1 MVSNVFTHKKK
12 KGENMPTINVNKRD
26 LENLVNMSL
35 SDKTI
40 EDKFPMM
47 GVEVEEIFEEIKED
61 KKEKIIQ
68 FSINPDRPYY
78 LSVEGLARGFRGF
91 MGIDKGMPKYDVYES
106 DVEVFVED
114 VRLRPYCAFA
124 IVKNVIVDDLVLES
138 IINLQEKLHWTIGRD
153 RKKIAIGIHDFDKVA
168 PPFYYKEIK
177 GDELKFEPLGH
188 DVEMTPEEILQKHEK
203 GIKYAHLIADDKYPI
218 ILDKDGNVLSMPPI
232 INGNLTKVTTETRNL
247 LIDITGTDKNAVENT
262 LNILVSAFADRG
274 GTIYSVKLVNSN
286 NKNKKDTIIY
296 PDLTPKVEELSP
308 EFINKR
314 LGLNLNP
321 GEIITSLRKA
331 RMDAE
336 YNYEKNNIIVQI
348 PAYRVDILHKVDFT
362 EEVAIHYGYDKFTG
376 KFPNV
381 ATIGEK
387 YPLEKKFDFIRDVMV
402 GFGFFEVMNLTLSNQ
417 DVLFKKMKID
427 VDDNEYVEV
436 LKPASIEHRVVRPSI
451 LPLLLETL
459 YINKHN
465 ELPQKIFEVGDC
477 VVIDETDESSYTKC
491 KNVGKIAFAII
502 HPNANFNELKSYAE
516 GLLREMDI
524 NYKLENYDHPSF
536 IGGRCARIINA
547 DTEKA
552 IGYFGE
558 LHPEVILNFD
568 LEHPV
573 VGFEM
578 EIE

>member
-68 FSINPDRPYY
+68 FSINPDRPDY

-336 YNYEKNNIIVQI
+336 YNYEKNNMIVKI

-402 GFGFFEVMNLTLSNQ
+402 GYGFFEVMNLTLSNQ

>member
-1 MVSNVFTHKKK
+1 
-12 KGENMPTINVNKRD
+12 MPTINVNKRD

-68 FSINPDRPYY
+68 FSINPDRPDY

-336 YNYEKNNIIVQI
+336 YNYEKNNMIVKI

-387 YPLEKKFDFIRDVMV
+387 HPLEKKFDFIRDVMV
-402 GFGFFEVMNLTLSNQ
+402 GYGFFEVMNLTLSNQ

>member
-1 MVSNVFTHKKK
+1 
-12 KGENMPTINVNKRD
+12 MPTINVYKRD

-47 GVEVEEIFEEIKED
+47 GVEVEEIFEEIKNN

-68 FSINPDRPYY
+68 FSVNPDRPDY

-91 MGIDKGMPKYDVYES
+91 IGIDKGIPKYEVKES
-106 DVEVFVED
+106 NVEVYVED
-114 VRLRPYCAFA
+114 VELRPYCAFA
-124 IVKNVIVDDLVLES
+124 IVRNVIVDDMVLDS

-153 RKKIAIGIHDFDKVA
+153 RKKIAIGIHDFDKVN
-168 PPFYYKEIK
+168 PPFCYKEI
-177 GDELKFEPLGH
+177 GGNELKFEPLGY

-203 GIKYAHLIADDKYPI
+203 GIKYAHLITNNRYPI

-232 INGNLTKVTTETRNL
+232 INGNLTKITTNTRNL

-274 GTIYSVKLVNSN
+274 GTIYKVIVKD
-286 NKNKKDTIIY
+286 KKDIKIY
-296 PDLTPKVEELSP
+296 PDLTPKTDEVDL

-314 LGLNLNP
+314 LGLDLNP
-321 GEIITSLRKA
+321 GEVINALRKA

-336 YNYEKNNIIVQI
+336 YNYEKNNIIVKI

-376 KFPNV
+376 KFPHV

-387 YPLEKKFDFIRDVMV
+387 HTLEKKFDFIRNIMI
-402 GFGFFEVMNLTLSNQ
+402 GYGFFEVMNLTLSNQ
-417 DVLFKKMKID
+417 EVLFKKMKID
-427 VDDNEYVEV
+427 MDDNKYVEV
-436 LKPASIEHRVVRPSI
+436 LKPASLEHRVVRPSI

-459 YINKHN
+459 YTNKHN

-477 VVIDETDESSYTKC
+477 VVIDENDKHLYTKC
-491 KNVGKIAFAII
+491 KNVGKVAFAII

-516 GLLREMDI
+516 GLLREIDI
-524 NYKLENYDHPSF
+524 DYTLENYHHPSF
-536 IGGRCARIINA
+536 IDGRCAKIISNEGK
-547 DTEKA
+547 T

-568 LEHPV
+568 LEYPI

-578 EIE
+578 EL

>member
-336 YNYEKNNIIVQI
+336 YNYEKNNMIVKI

-402 GFGFFEVMNLTLSNQ
+402 GYGFFEVMNLTLSNQ

>member
-68 FSINPDRPYY
+68 FSINPDRPDY

-336 YNYEKNNIIVQI
+336 YNYEKNNMIVKI

-387 YPLEKKFDFIRDVMV
+387 HPLEKKFDFIRDVMV
-402 GFGFFEVMNLTLSNQ
+402 GYGFFEVMNLTLSNQ

>member
-336 YNYEKNNIIVQI
+336 YNYEKNNMIVKI

-402 GFGFFEVMNLTLSNQ
+402 GYGFFEVMNLTLSNQ

-427 VDDNEYVEV
+427 VEDDEYVEV

-459 YINKHN
+459 HTNKHN

-491 KNVGKIAFAII
+491 KNVGKVAFAII

>member
-387 YPLEKKFDFIRDVMV
+387 HPLEKKFDFIRDVMV
-402 GFGFFEVMNLTLSNQ
+402 GYGFFEVMNLTLSNQ

-491 KNVGKIAFAII
+491 KNVGKVAFAII

>member
-26 LENLVNMSL
+26 LENLVNVSL

-68 FSINPDRPYY
+68 FSINPDRPDY

-177 GDELKFEPLGH
+177 GDELKFEPLGY

-203 GIKYAHLIADDKYPI
+203 GIKYAHLIADGRYPI

-387 YPLEKKFDFIRDVMV
+387 HPLEKKFDFIRDVMV

-427 VDDNEYVEV
+427 VDDKEYVEV

-491 KNVGKIAFAII
+491 KNVGKVAFAII

>member
-336 YNYEKNNIIVQI
+336 YNYEKNNMIVKI

-402 GFGFFEVMNLTLSNQ
+402 GYGFFEVMNLTLSNQ

-491 KNVGKIAFAII
+491 KNV
-502 HPNANFNELKSYAE
+502 
-516 GLLREMDI
+516 
-524 NYKLENYDHPSF
+524 
-536 IGGRCARIINA
+536 
-547 DTEKA
+547 
-552 IGYFGE
+552 
-558 LHPEVILNFD
+558 
-568 LEHPV
+568 
-573 VGFEM
+573 
-578 EIE
+578 

>member
-1 MVSNVFTHKKK
+1 
-12 KGENMPTINVNKRD
+12 MPTINVNKRD

-336 YNYEKNNIIVQI
+336 YNYEKNNMIVKI

-402 GFGFFEVMNLTLSNQ
+402 GYGFFEVMNLTLSNQ

>member
-68 FSINPDRPYY
+68 FSINPDRPDY

-336 YNYEKNNIIVQI
+336 YNYEKNNMIVKI

-402 GFGFFEVMNLTLSNQ
+402 GYGFFEVMNLTLSNQ

-491 KNVGKIAFAII
+491 KNVGKVAFAII

>member
-1 MVSNVFTHKKK
+1 
-12 KGENMPTINVNKRD
+12 MPTINVNKRD
-26 LENLVNMSL
+26 LENLVNVSL

-68 FSINPDRPYY
+68 FSINPDRPDY

-177 GDELKFEPLGH
+177 GDELKFEPLGY

-203 GIKYAHLIADDKYPI
+203 GIKYAHLIADGRYPI

-387 YPLEKKFDFIRDVMV
+387 HPLEKKFDFIRDVMV

-427 VDDNEYVEV
+427 VDDKEYVEV

-491 KNVGKIAFAII
+491 KNVGKVAFAII

>member
-1 MVSNVFTHKKK
+1 
-12 KGENMPTINVNKRD
+12 MPTINVNKRD

-61 KKEKIIQ
+61 KNEKIIQ
-68 FSINPDRPYY
+68 FSVNPDRPDY

-91 MGIDKGMPKYDVYES
+91 MGIDKGMPKYDVQES
-106 DVEVFVED
+106 DVEIFVED
-114 VRLRPYCAFA
+114 VKLRPYCAFA
-124 IVKNVIVDDLVLES
+124 LVKNVIVDDLVLES
-138 IINLQEKLHWTIGRD
+138 IINLQEKLHWSIGRD
-153 RKKIAIGIHDFDKVA
+153 RKKIAIGIHDFDKVV

-177 GDELKFEPLGH
+177 GDELKFEPLGY
-188 DVEMTPEEILQKHEK
+188 DEEMTPEEILQKHEK
-203 GIKYAHLIADDKYPI
+203 GVKYAHLITGNRYPI

-232 INGNLTKVTTETRNL
+232 INGNLTKVTTETRNI

-262 LNILVSAFADRG
+262 LNIIVCALADRG
-274 GTIYSVKLVNSN
+274 GNICSVKM
-286 NKNKKDTIIY
+286 NKKNENEKTIIY
-296 PDLTPKVEELSP
+296 PNLTPKVKEVSI
-308 EFINKR
+308 EFINKK

-321 GEIITSLRKA
+321 GEIITALRKA

-336 YNYEKNNIIVQI
+336 YSYEKNNIIVKI
-348 PAYRVDILHKVDFT
+348 PAYRVDILHNVDFT
-362 EEVAIHYGYDKFTG
+362 EEVAIHYGYDKFMGT
-376 KFPNV
+376 FPCV

-387 YPLEKKFDFIRDVMV
+387 HPLEKKFDFIRNIMV

-427 VDDNEYVEV
+427 VEDNEYVEV

-459 YINKHN
+459 HTNKHN

-477 VVIDETDESSYTKC
+477 VVIDEKDERLYTKC
-491 KNVGKIAFAII
+491 KNVGKMAFAII
-502 HPNANFNELKSYAE
+502 HPNANFNEVKSYVE

-524 NYKLENYDHPSF
+524 NYMLENYNHPSF
-536 IGGRCARIINA
+536 IDGRCAKIINA

>member
-1 MVSNVFTHKKK
+1 
-12 KGENMPTINVNKRD
+12 MPTINVNKRD
-26 LENLVNMSL
+26 LENLVNMYL

-47 GVEVEEIFEEIKED
+47 GVEVEEIFEETKNG

-68 FSINPDRPYY
+68 FSINPNRPDY

-91 MGIDKGMPKYDVYES
+91 MGIDKGMPKYEVQES
-106 DVEVFVED
+106 NVEVFVED
-114 VRLRPYCAFA
+114 VKLRPYCAFA

-153 RKKIAIGIHDFDKVA
+153 RKKIAIGIHDFDKVY

-177 GDELKFEPLGH
+177 GNELKFEPLGY

-203 GIKYAHLIADDKYPI
+203 GIKYAHLIADDSYPI

-274 GTIYSVKLVNSN
+274 GTIYSVKL
-286 NKNKKDTIIY
+286 NKQNDVKLY
-296 PDLTPKVEELSP
+296 PDLTPKVEEVSP
-308 EFINKR
+308 EYINKR
-314 LGLNLNP
+314 LGLNLNL
-321 GEIITSLRKA
+321 GEITTALRKA

-336 YNYEKNNIIVQI
+336 YNYEKNNIIVKI

-387 YPLEKKFDFIRDVMV
+387 HPLEKKFDFIRDVMV
-402 GFGFFEVMNLTLSNQ
+402 GYGFFEVMNLTLSNQ

-436 LKPASIEHRVVRPSI
+436 LKPASIEHRVVRQSI

-459 YINKHN
+459 HINKHN

-477 VVIDETDESSYTKC
+477 VVLDENDESPYTKC
-491 KNVGKIAFAII
+491 KNVGKVAFAII

-524 NYKLENYDHPSF
+524 NYKLKNYIHPSF
-536 IGGRCARIINA
+536 IEGRCARVINA
-547 DTEKA
+547 DTEKT

-558 LHPEVILNFD
+558 FHPEVILNFD